1 MWKRPEQCLDVLAV
15 VALQKRRSA
24 PARLV
29 RDDGEEA
36 FVERTGEKRGS
47 LLDVSFAKQWEARC
61 DEAQKKMAEYFG
73 VSVEYLRG
81 ESNDPTTMDNWLS
94 GNVPEDEPEVVIQP
108 KKTIVASAESSNS
121 DTAPLTA
128 MLRSEAFRAIVRETV
143 VEVLKSTEGQKMIA
157 NAVKSEMRKL

>member
-1 MWKRPEQCLDVLAV
+1 MTSISQRIEELRSRKGISRPAMAAALGFPKISIEKFETGRLTPNQEQ
-15 VALQKRRSA
+15 
-24 PARLV
+24 
-29 RDDGEEA
+29 
-36 FVERTGEKRGS
+36 
-47 LLDVSFAKQWEARC
+47 
-61 DEAQKKMAEYFG
+61 QKKMAEYFG

-94 GNVPEDEPEVVIQP
+94 GNVPEDEPQVVIQP
-108 KKTIVASAESSNS
+108 KKTIVASAESSNN

-128 MLRSEAFRAIVRETV
+128 MLRSEAFRALVRETV

>member
-1 MWKRPEQCLDVLAV
+1 MTSISQRIEELRSRKGISRPAMAAALGFPKISIEKFETGRLTPNQEQ
-15 VALQKRRSA
+15 
-24 PARLV
+24 
-29 RDDGEEA
+29 
-36 FVERTGEKRGS
+36 
-47 LLDVSFAKQWEARC
+47 
-61 DEAQKKMAEYFG
+61 QKKMAEYFG

-128 MLRSEAFRAIVRETV
+128 MLRSEAFRVLVRETV